1 MKLVNIIAQTLLAGA
16 NLSAIGSAAAEDKT
30 DCAIV
35 YTRAACPGKEAES
48 FAKCDGKKS
57 CTKYVPAT
65 SAEECA
71 AAATQACANDRPTI
85 TQSKVINATYKGKPV
100 KSTSGKADFCVDYA
114 KRDAEFN
121 QCAKK

>member
-1 MKLVNIIAQTLLAGA
+1 MKLVNIIAQTLLGGA
-16 NLSAIGSAAAEDKT
+16 TLSTLGTAAAEDKT

-48 FAKCDGKKS
+48 FAKCDCKQS
-57 CTKYVPAT
+57 CTKYVPAK
-65 SAEECA
+65 SADECA
-71 AAATQACANDRPTI
+71 AAAAVACANDRPTI

-100 KSTSGKADFCVDYA
+100 KTASGKADFCVDYA